1 MIGPE
6 SMSAERTK
14 HSPGTEAFCG
24 IVGRHRSI
32 QELAGAIEGLSRL
45 RTTVLIT
52 GESGTG
58 KELVARAIHLRG
70 DSPGEP
76 FVGIN
81 CGAFTRSLLEDQ
93 LFGHVRGAFTGAAGA
108 KDGVFVSAAKGTLFL
123 DEITEMDLDLQGRLL
138 RAVQEREVIPLG
150 TNRPVAWEARLVVA
164 TNRDLA
170 GLVEAGSFR
179 KDLYYRINVV
189 QVHTPPLRERIEDLP
204 LLVDHFLESLH
215 REHGLSKRIS
225 PEALELLL
233 RYSYPGNV
241 RELRNAIERAYAL
254 GLSDRIGPQD
264 LPPQFHAPRA
274 GGF

>member
-14 HSPGTEAFCG
+14 HSPGTESFCG

-108 KDGVFVSAAKGTLFL
+108 KDGVFVSAAKEAIIQNCVRGVP
-123 DEITEMDLDLQGRLL
+123 DLL
-138 RAVQEREVIPLG
+138 VEVISGGSWRRDRIDKKALYEQFG
-150 TNRPVAWEARLVVA
+150 VAEYWIIEPDSRLIEVFA
-164 TNRDLA
+164 
-170 GLVEAGSFR
+170 
-179 KDLYYRINVV
+179 
-189 QVHTPPLRERIEDLP
+189 LREGTYQLHSSGKGSELVSSQLLP
-204 LLVDHFLESLH
+204 GLAVSFDELE
-215 REHGLSKRIS
+215 R
-225 PEALELLL
+225 
-233 RYSYPGNV
+233 
-241 RELRNAIERAYAL
+241 
-254 GLSDRIGPQD
+254 
-264 LPPQFHAPRA
+264 
-274 GGF
+274 